1 QVENIPVFT
10 SSGSTVPLGQVAEI
24 KLVEGPAAIYRESLK
39 RRIMV
44 ETNIRGRDLVG
55 FVNEA
60 QKVTEEIEK
69 NLPAGYRT
77 DWGGQFENFTRA
89 KERLALV
96 VPIAL
101 AIIFF
106 MLMAAFGSIYYA
118 LGVFIVVPLAVSGGI
133 IGLVI
138 RGLPFSIPAGVGFIA
153 VSGIAVLN
161 GVVYA
166 STLREELEKGA
177 SISDAVYLAGVHSLR
192 PVMTTE
198 VIAAVG
204 FIPMAI
210 STMAGAEV
218 QRPLATVVIFG
229 VIVATVFSRVLL
241 PIVMEYLLNIY
252 EHQERRKSAKRRLLE
267 KRAFGHHQFVH
278 DNSEWLQTHSETQ
291 EIVTEEDT
299 SEVDVKKRSQPK
311 KSSKRTKK

>member
-1 QVENIPVFT
+1 
-10 SSGSTVPLGQVAEI
+10 
-24 KLVEGPAAIYRESLK
+24 
-39 RRIMV
+39 
-44 ETNIRGRDLVG
+44 
-55 FVNEA
+55 
-60 QKVTEEIEK
+60 
-69 NLPAGYRT
+69 
-77 DWGGQFENFTRA
+77 
-89 KERLALV
+89 
-96 VPIAL
+96 
-101 AIIFF
+101 
-106 MLMAAFGSIYYA
+106 MAAFGSIYYA

-267 KRAFGHHQFVH
+267 KTCL
-278 DNSEWLQTHSETQ
+278 W
-291 EIVTEEDT
+291 T
-299 SEVDVKKRSQPK
+299 SSIC
-311 KSSKRTKK
+311 S

>member
-1 QVENIPVFT
+1 
-10 SSGSTVPLGQVAEI
+10 
-24 KLVEGPAAIYRESLK
+24 
-39 RRIMV
+39 
-44 ETNIRGRDLVG
+44 
-55 FVNEA
+55 
-60 QKVTEEIEK
+60 
-69 NLPAGYRT
+69 
-77 DWGGQFENFTRA
+77 
-89 KERLALV
+89 
-96 VPIAL
+96 
-101 AIIFF
+101 
-106 MLMAAFGSIYYA
+106 
-118 LGVFIVVPLAVSGGI
+118 
-133 IGLVI
+133 
-138 RGLPFSIPAGVGFIA
+138 
-153 VSGIAVLN
+153 
-161 GVVYA
+161 
-166 STLREELEKGA
+166 TLREELEKGA